1 MDLDYGF
8 CVGVIASGW
17 TEELVAVKTGV
28 TPIVEQMVRPEV
40 DDDEPE
46 TADSEDA

>member
-1 MDLDYGF
+1 MF
-8 CVGVIASGW
+8 PIAAISGEG
-17 TEELVAVKTGV
+17 TKPLIYAIQEAL
-28 TPIVEQMVRPEV
+28 EQMVRPEV